1 MLQFLYGI
9 FIILHGLV
17 HLWYVT
23 LAQRWVPFEPDM
35 GWTGN
40 SWLLTNLIGDSTTRL
55 LATVLYSLATIV
67 FVIGGIGVFANTNWW
82 PTMVGAGAIASSI
95 GILLFWDGSFGLL
108 VQKGLLGLMLNLAVL
123 VALFIFNWPTNQ
135 I

>member
-108 VQKGLLGLMLNLAVL
+108 VQKGSLGLMLNLAVL